1 MPVALPDRPVRRQ
14 RVVPNP
20 VRQINSVSQ
29 TSAGEGIETDPYRKF
44 IVNKDIE
51 APGIVMLLANS
62 SDCSDRHD
70 GV

>member
-1 MPVALPDRPVRRQ
+1 LHCLIGLFAGNELCPTLFVK
-14 RVVPNP
+14 
-20 VRQINSVSQ
+20 INSDSQ

-62 SDCSDRHD
+62 SDCFRQA
-70 GV
+70 